1 VALNI
6 KIELAEIAIAI
17 ATAFVAHTLRD
28 ISTLVVFFGL
38 TVLFSLERIK
48 EDYDKSNTEGSEK

>member
-6 KIELAEIAIAI
+6 KIELAEIAIAT
-17 ATAFVAHTLRD
+17 ATAFVAYTLRD
-28 ISTLVVFFGL
+28 ISTFIVFLGL

-48 EDYDKSNTEGSEK
+48 EDYDKSINRGE